1 MRGIW
6 SIYCATVNFKAPMT
20 QKLNQL
26 TVFLCLAVAAIGLA
40 LFAYLGF
47 YNRYWADDWCYND
60 DFKHLGIIKSIGTYF
75 DGENPHRGYPPNRYS
90 FTILSGL
97 LYLPG
102 IFGTQII
109 AILTIL
115 LWVIAL
121 VWIGQNLNRF
131 KPFTT
136 TPVIILASTLL
147 LFYTLNLSPHRFQIL
162 YWRSGVLPYSWTIIS
177 GLYILGLITS
187 QLSREIPSKGIIYLT
202 AFVSFFGGGLS
213 EIGSAFLFSAFTIL
227 LLAAWLGKRRSSEWA
242 VKTYSTILIA
252 WVFLLMALIA
262 LAVSP
267 SNARY
272 VDLNRDPNNPFIV
285 PFLSLR
291 YAFDFILYSL
301 LGLPLP
307 HAIVFMAFVGMGI
320 LSKRTAHEPYEIS
333 RLALSVLLTMLLT
346 YLLITAI
353 EAPTTYLYSAPPDPR
368 GQSLARFVALAG
380 IAIVAWIIGVIVSLR
395 LGKVFTVLPVI
406 LLLLCSV
413 YTLRATLNVYRELP
427 GFIERA
433 QQWDQRDAQIKD
445 AITQGITQIEIIP
458 IDTKDISTRDI
469 IRSEDFGKWV
479 IEACGVQYYDA
490 EAMRVAP

>member
-1 MRGIW
+1 
-6 SIYCATVNFKAPMT
+6 MT
-20 QKLNQL
+20 QKLNHS
-26 TVFLCLAVAAIGLA
+26 TVFLCVAVAAIGLA

-60 DFKHLGIIKSIGTYF
+60 DFKHQGIIQSIGTYF

-90 FTILSGL
+90 FTIVSGL

-102 IFGTQII
+102 LFGTQIL
-109 AILTIL
+109 ATLTIL

-121 VWIGQNLNRF
+121 VWVGQNLNRF

-187 QLSREIPSKGIIYLT
+187 QLTREEPSKGIIYLT
-202 AFVSFFGGGLS
+202 AFISFFGGGFS
-213 EIGSAFLFSAFTIL
+213 EIGAAFLFSALTIL

-242 VKTYSTILIA
+242 VKTYSTILAA
-252 WVFLLMALIA
+252 WVFLLVALIA

-272 VDLNRDPNNPFIV
+272 VDLNRNPNDPFLV

-307 HAIVFMAFVGMGI
+307 HAILIMAFVGIGI
-320 LSKRTAHEPYEIS
+320 LSGTFGYTLPEIRGS
-333 RLALSVLLTMLLT
+333 AWFILLTIFVT
-346 YLLITAI
+346 YLLVTAI

-368 GQSLARFVALAG
+368 GQSLARFVVLVG
-380 IAIVAWIIGVIVSLR
+380 MAIVAWTIGATVPTRINKSLA
-395 LGKVFTVLPVI
+395 FLPAI
-406 LLLLCSV
+406 LLLICSF
-413 YTLRATLNVYRELP
+413 YTLRAALNVYRELP
-427 GFIERA
+427 GFMERA
-433 QQWDQRDAQIKD
+433 QQWDLRDAQIKD

-479 IEACGVQYYDA
+479 TEACGVQDYDA
-490 EAMRVAP
+490 EAMKVAP